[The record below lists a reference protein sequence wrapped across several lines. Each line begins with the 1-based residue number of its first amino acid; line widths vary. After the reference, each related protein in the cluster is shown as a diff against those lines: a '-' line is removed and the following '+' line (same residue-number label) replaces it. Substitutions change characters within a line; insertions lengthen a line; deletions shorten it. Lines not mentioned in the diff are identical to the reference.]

1 MQSYKH
7 FLVGLLYT
15 EPLLRLGFLHLLF
28 VSQQRGMNAAKM
40 PFYYLTANKIRDV
53 FHHLGP

>member
-28 VSQQRGMNAAKM
+28 VSQQRGMNAAKYH
-40 PFYYLTANKIRDV
+40 FTT
-53 FHHLGP
+53 